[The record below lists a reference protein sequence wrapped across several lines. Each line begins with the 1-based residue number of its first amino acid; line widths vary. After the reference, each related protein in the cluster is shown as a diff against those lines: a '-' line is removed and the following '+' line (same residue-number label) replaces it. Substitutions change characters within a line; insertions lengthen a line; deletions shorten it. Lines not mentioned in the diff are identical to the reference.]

1 MSKLFIFIRRGLR
14 ALLLATASS
23 HDEVSSVGLSNSS
36 SVLFHVSLTLGLEF
50 ALVSDLSAVG
60 HPLVSEFGLR
70 LGLVNGSLLNVV
82 VEASSL
88 EAESA
93 RSSVSLDDFSLSN
106 LGVEEGKTNGVESEA
121 NDLTEDVPGLEL
133 NVESIVKVLDVE
145 FSSPGLASEV
155 VVTLVG
161 LGVVVDQKRNHL
173 HPHDEE
179 NAEEPDS
186 DHDLSHSVEED
197 MELRVNPA
205 DAGEGP
211 SEQHGDPGEHVEVE
225 SDERRTSPDCLECV
239 GVPRGEGVF
248 HVLTLVDVEVVQ
260 NVEAGEGS
268 VDGPSHVPGDVH
280 HLFLSFLLFGAFPV
294 GSGEKHLRYCDFGQ
308 IGRAHV

>member
-70 LGLVNGSLLNVV
+70 LGLVNGSLLNVI

-106 LGVEEGKTNGVESEA
+106 LGVEEGKTN
-121 NDLTEDVPGLEL
+121 
-133 NVESIVKVLDVE
+133 
-145 FSSPGLASEV
+145 
-155 VVTLVG
+155 
-161 LGVVVDQKRNHL
+161 
-173 HPHDEE
+173 
-179 NAEEPDS
+179 
-186 DHDLSHSVEED
+186 
-197 MELRVNPA
+197 
-205 DAGEGP
+205 
-211 SEQHGDPGEHVEVE
+211 
-225 SDERRTSPDCLECV
+225 
-239 GVPRGEGVF
+239 
-248 HVLTLVDVEVVQ
+248 
-260 NVEAGEGS
+260 
-268 VDGPSHVPGDVH
+268 
-280 HLFLSFLLFGAFPV
+280 
-294 GSGEKHLRYCDFGQ
+294 
-308 IGRAHV
+308 